1 MGLLQE
7 DDEQYGDAW
16 MEGINFEVGDCCSD
30 AND

>member
-16 MEGINFEVGDCCSD
+16 MEEINFEVDDCCSD